1 MSKSL
6 PPRTIEERID
16 EANRMNNLN
25 KQKRSGGCLG
35 LLLVGFIFANF
46 LVNI

>member
-6 PPRTIEERID
+6 PPRTFEEKID
-16 EANRMNNLN
+16 EARRMNNLN

-35 LLLVGFIFANF
+35 LLLVGFILANF